1 MKRFLLTIMLMI
13 GMFVTVQAQNIQWY
27 KTTAYAHATVVNGR
41 YYWSDWQDSDMDIC
55 FNLPEDRIIVYSPT
69 RQIYKITEAGQ
80 AESDGK
86 GGQQVTFIAYD
97 QDYDVCHIRLRVEAN
112 GNSQIYVDFN
122 NVAWVYNVRRTR

>member
-1 MKRFLLTIMLMI
+1 
-13 GMFVTVQAQNIQWY
+13 
-27 KTTAYAHATVVNGR
+27 
-41 YYWSDWQDSDMDIC
+41 MDIC

-69 RQIYKITEAGQ
+69 LQIYKITEAGQ
-80 AESDGK
+80 QESDGK

-97 QDYDVCHIRLRVEAN
+97 QDYDVCQIRLRVEAN